1 MDEATEHQI
10 KASSLL
16 GFTINLKEPERK
28 KRKYKR
34 KVPTAEEDN
43 VKKSKGSQSAGVN
56 VISDGGLA
64 TD

>member
-10 KASSLL
+10 KAGSPLE
-16 GFTINLKEPERK
+16 FTINLKEPERK
-28 KRKYKR
+28 KSKYKR
-34 KVPTAEEDN
+34 KVPIAEEVN

-56 VISDGGLA
+56 LNSDGVVV